1 MLWLDAFTAN
11 VDRSWRNPNLLLWHG
26 DLWVIDHGAS
36 LYFHHGWRSG
46 VSDPAKFAAQPW
58 DVGGHVFE
66 ECAHRARELDERDR
80 GPARAAT
87 SSSRSWP
94 RCPTS
99 GSSPCPARRRPTR
112 CARRTSTS
120 SSPASAPASGCRR
133 RRDDRRPAR
142 LPVRRAPLRAAA
154 RARGVRQRRRGAA
167 LPGRRL
173 PRRRRGRSTPTASAP
188 STPTSTSTRC
198 ATRSPSSTGCA
209 AATSAAGEAA
219 RQSLGQRFGFLK
231 APRSTVLQPGPVHGG
246 LTGDPARQLEHLRER
261 LVG

>member
-36 LYFHHGWRSG
+36 LYFHHGWRTG
-46 VSDPAKFAAQPW
+46 VTDPAKFAAQAW

-66 ECAHRARELDERDR
+66 ECAHRARELDEEIAARLDRDVFVEVAR
-80 GPARAAT
+80 PGPRRLARA
-87 SSSRSWP
+87 
-94 RCPTS
+94 
-99 GSSPCPARRRPTR
+99 GARRGD
-112 CARRTSTS
+112 ARR
-120 SSPASAPASGCRR
+120 
-133 RRDDRRPAR
+133 
-142 LPVRRAPLRAAA
+142 AAH
-154 RARGVRQRRRGAA
+154 GV
-167 LPGRRL
+167 RRL
-173 PRRRRGRSTPTASAP
+173 PRRPPRHPPVAP
-188 STPTSTSTRC
+188 GGVAMT
-198 ATRSPSSTGCA
+198 ATRLAYQYVVLRCVPRPEREEFVNVGVVLHCQA
-209 AATSAAGEAA
+209 ADFLDVTWSVDADRLRALHPDVDVDQVCDALTFTDWVCRGDERGGEAA